1 MSVSLFFNDSYRNLS
16 LQSCFLI
23 LSNLSFLGFVLKA
36 TVIYKTTR
44 RFDKVRSNFVSS
56 NSCNCQQKQAKLTK
70 LIVLGGRGAHDPGKD
85 FEEWDADAAVKGEV
99 RMLCTELGASWHG
112 GGSSLAPFAERLDE
126 LKGRCP
132 FLSFAWS
139 LWEDNRHLGLI
150 IPPPFFFFVG
160 T

>member
-1 MSVSLFFNDSYRNLS
+1 MID
-16 LQSCFLI
+16 LI
-23 LSNLSFLGFVLKA
+23 KLK
-36 TVIYKTTR
+36 
-44 RFDKVRSNFVSS
+44 SNFVSS

-150 IPPPFFFFVG
+150 IPPRSFSLWALDLLTGWPLFLFFNFV
-160 T
+160 